1 MRRGLWTF
9 PLRTLVAGLVL
20 CAGLVSAVPADAYY
34 ILARVEPDGAG
45 IFGPTDVAGQGLGS
59 EKEVSISH
67 NQGFPPNASELAATA
82 RVNLLN
88 GTVRGSAH
96 VASSHPQQHTI
107 RFSALLEEQLQINF
121 PFSLPVEERIVIV
134 KAGFH
139 AGWGYTDLADASARG
154 VFQLIAN
161 SKLLGVGYGTDEP
174 GSGYNPKFAPDP
186 NVTGELA
193 SGGYNITYRV
203 PFTGTSR
210 ALNLSLSLDGT
221 VFARGRLNDPNS
233 ADINAMNTGTIQL
246 VLPAGTTFSSTSGV
260 FLSQPIPEPGT
271 ATLLA
276 AGLAG
281 LAVRRRRAVRR

>member
-1 MRRGLWTF
+1 MRRGQRTLTF
-9 PLRTLVAGLVL
+9 RTLVMGLGLVAGLV
-20 CAGLVSAVPADAYY
+20 AAVPADAYY

-45 IFGPTDVAGQGLGS
+45 IFGPSDVAGQGLGS
-59 EKEVSISH
+59 EKEVSVVH
-67 NQGFPPNASELAATA
+67 NQGFPPNASELSATA

-96 VASSHPQQHTI
+96 VASYFPQQHTI
-107 RFSALLEEQLQINF
+107 RFSALLEEQLQISF
-121 PFSLPVEERIVIV
+121 PVSLPVEERVVVV

-139 AGWGYTDLADASARG
+139 AGWGYTELANASARG

-186 NVTGELA
+186 NVTGEA
-193 SGGYNITYRV
+193 SAGGYNITYRV

-221 VFARGRLNDPNS
+221 VFARGRMDDPHS
-233 ADINAMNTGTIQL
+233 ADINALNTGTIQL
-246 VLPAGTTFSSTSGV
+246 ELPAGTTFTSTSRV
-260 FLSQPIPEPGT
+260 FLSEPVPEPGT
-271 ATLLA
+271 AVLLA

-281 LAVRRRRAVRR
+281 LAARRRRAPRA